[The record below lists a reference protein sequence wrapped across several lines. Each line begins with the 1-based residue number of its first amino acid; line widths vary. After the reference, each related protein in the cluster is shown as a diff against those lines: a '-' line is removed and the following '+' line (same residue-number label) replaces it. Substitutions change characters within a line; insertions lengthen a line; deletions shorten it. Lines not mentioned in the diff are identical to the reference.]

1 MFAADLPGELRR
13 GAPEES
19 AGPDERGAAVRELS
33 ILKPLTR
40 LEHATVL
47 DPVVRRIHVVVDAV
61 LKPRAL
67 EDVLHGVPA
76 GHPVH
81 PAIVLVP
88 AGTWIG
94 AAVLD
99 LLPGTARASRTL
111 VGAGVLAAAPAI
123 LTGWADWARSRPE
136 QQRVGIVHAAA
147 NESAWLLYAAS
158 WVARRGGR
166 DGVGR
171 ILGFLGLGLITVGG
185 YLGGHLAYRQATGA
199 NHANAVLSRFPA
211 GWQPL
216 GPLGDLP
223 EGRPVRRDVAGE
235 PLFVLRRGARI
246 DVLADVSTHLGE
258 PLHDGL
264 LETPGHP
271 AATITTTYGSVF
283 DVATGEVVHG
293 PATAPAI
300 RFETRIE
307 GGALVE
313 VRLPR
318 P

>member
-1 MFAADLPGELRR
+1 MRELR
-13 GAPEES
+13 
-19 AGPDERGAAVRELS
+19 
-33 ILKPLTR
+33 ILKPIAK
-40 LEHATVL
+40 LEDLTVL
-47 DPVVRRIHVVVDAV
+47 DPVVRRVHDVVDAL
-61 LKPRAL
+61 LKPRAV

-99 LLPGTARASRTL
+99 LLPGTAKASRTL
-111 VGAGVLAAAPAI
+111 VGVGVLAAAPAI
-123 LTGWADWARSRPE
+123 LTGWADWARSRRE

-147 NESAWLLYAAS
+147 NESAWVLYAAS
-158 WVARRGGR
+158 WLVRRSGHEGAGR
-166 DGVGR
+166 ALSY
-171 ILGFLGLGLITVGG
+171 LGFGLVGFGG
-185 YLGGHLAYRQATGA
+185 YLGGHLGYRQTTGA
-199 NHANAVLSRFPA
+199 NHANGVLTRFPD
-211 GWQPL
+211 GWHTM
-216 GPLGDLP
+216 GPLEDLP
-223 EGRPVRRDVAGE
+223 QEEPVRRDVAGE
-235 PLFVLRRGARI
+235 ALFVLRRGGRV

-264 LETPGHP
+264 LEDPGHG

-283 DVATGEVVHG
+283 EIATGEVVHG

-300 RFETRIE
+300 RFESRINGE
-307 GGALVE
+307 EVE

>member
-1 MFAADLPGELRR
+1 MRELR
-13 GAPEES
+13 
-19 AGPDERGAAVRELS
+19 
-33 ILKPLTR
+33 ILKPIAK
-40 LEHATVL
+40 LEDLTVL
-47 DPVVRRIHVVVDAV
+47 DPVVRRVHGVVDAV
-61 LKPRAL
+61 LKPRAV
-67 EDVLHGVPA
+67 EDVLHGVPV
-76 GHPVH
+76 GHPLH

-111 VGAGVLAAAPAI
+111 VGVGVVAAAPAI
-123 LTGWADWARSRPE
+123 LAGWADWARTRPE

-147 NESAWLLYAAS
+147 NESAWMLYAAS
-158 WVARRGGR
+158 WIARRGGHEGIGR
-166 DGVGR
+166 ALAFAGFGLVG
-171 ILGFLGLGLITVGG
+171 FGG
-185 YLGGHLAYRQATGA
+185 YLGGHLGYRQSVGA
-199 NHANAVLSRFPA
+199 NHANGVLSRFPE
-211 GWQPL
+211 GWQTL
-216 GPLGDLP
+216 GPLDDLP
-223 EGRPVRRDVAGE
+223 EEEPVRRDVAGE
-235 PLFVLRRGARI
+235 PLFVLRRGGRV

-264 LETPGHP
+264 VEDPGHG

-283 DVATGEVVHG
+283 EIATGEVVHG

-300 RFETRIE
+300 RFESRVNGE
-307 GGALVE
+307 LVE